1 MMILPLRIREKTTYD
16 KTICGKTQTI
26 HDFAKLKDKKRF
38 IQPGENEGTG
48 FLRARM
54 LREAVLRK
62 EVISSI
68 QGTEMRVVVVSVD
81 EMR

>member
-1 MMILPLRIREKTTYD
+1 MMILPLHIREKTKYD
-16 KTICGKTQTI
+16 KTICGKTQTV

-62 EVISSI
+62 EAISNI
-68 QGTEMRVVVVSVD
+68 QRNRSAGGCREC
-81 EMR
+81 